1 MSKQFQGLLELSMVV
16 LQLYVGLVLLL
27 TPEKAHLGHYI
38 VAIGVS
44 LPILVQSIR
53 QYRNNSKD
61 E

>member
-1 MSKQFQGLLELSMVV
+1 MSKQFQGLLELSMVI
-16 LQLYVGLVLLL
+16 LQLNVGLVLLL

-44 LPILVQSIR
+44 LPIVIQAIR
-53 QYRNNSKD
+53 QHIKNNKD